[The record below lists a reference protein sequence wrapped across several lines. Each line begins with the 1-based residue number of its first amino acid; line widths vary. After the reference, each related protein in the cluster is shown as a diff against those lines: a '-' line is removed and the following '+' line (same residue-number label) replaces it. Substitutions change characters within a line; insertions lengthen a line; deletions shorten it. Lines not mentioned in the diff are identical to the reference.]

1 MRKGVKSTKYKYF
14 LLIFY
19 IYYLFNIYMNNL
31 LFVGFCFLIC
41 YIVEKTTNVKPTI
54 NFENK
59 FEYLPIITANIYAD
73 LFIIF
78 ATFSRIY
85 YKILTLEDWY
95 KKYRLSAMIADILIG
110 VLYILL
116 ARYLVYTLKLNV
128 GLTAFAL
135 LCVVIQVI
143 FDFLFYLLFTLVPLG
158 TNNMLDFFKGYAK
171 EVGVNALFGD
181 SVLVILAVV
190 ISALLNARSFDT
202 NIVFLILSIY
212 LTPYFIYMKD

>member
-78 ATFSRIY
+78 ATFARVY

-116 ARYLVYTLKLNV
+116 GRYLVYTLKLNV

>member
-1 MRKGVKSTKYKYF
+1 
-14 LLIFY
+14 
-19 IYYLFNIYMNNL
+19 MNNL
-31 LFVGFCFLIC
+31 LFVGLCFLFC

-78 ATFSRIY
+78 ATFSRVY

-116 ARYLVYTLKLNV
+116 GRYLVYTLKLNV

-143 FDFLFYLLFTLVPLG
+143 FDFLFYLLFTLVPSG

-171 EVGVNALFGD
+171 EAGVNALFGD

-190 ISALLNARSFDT
+190 ISGLLNARSFDT

>member
-1 MRKGVKSTKYKYF
+1 
-14 LLIFY
+14 
-19 IYYLFNIYMNNL
+19 MNNL

-41 YIVEKTTNVKPTI
+41 YIVEKTTNVKPTVD
-54 NFENK
+54 FENK

-78 ATFSRIY
+78 ATFTRVY

-128 GLTAFAL
+128 GLTLFAF

-143 FDFLFYLLFTLVPLG
+143 FDFLFYLFFTLVPLG
-158 TNNMLDFFKGYAK
+158 SNNMLDFFKGYAK
-171 EVGVNALFGD
+171 EAGVNALFGD

-212 LTPYFIYMKD
+212 LTPYFIYMRD

>member
-1 MRKGVKSTKYKYF
+1 
-14 LLIFY
+14 
-19 IYYLFNIYMNNL
+19 MNNL

-116 ARYLVYTLKLNV
+116 GRYLVYTLKLNV

-135 LCVVIQVI
+135 LCVGIQVI

-212 LTPYFIYMKD
+212 LTPYFIYMRD

>member
-1 MRKGVKSTKYKYF
+1 
-14 LLIFY
+14 
-19 IYYLFNIYMNNL
+19 MNNL

-54 NFENK
+54 DFENK

-78 ATFSRIY
+78 ATFSRVY

-116 ARYLVYTLKLNV
+116 GRYLVYTLKLNV

-190 ISALLNARSFDT
+190 ISGLLNARSFDT

>member
-1 MRKGVKSTKYKYF
+1 
-14 LLIFY
+14 
-19 IYYLFNIYMNNL
+19 MNNL

-78 ATFSRIY
+78 ATFSRVY

-116 ARYLVYTLKLNV
+116 GRYLVYTLKLNV

-190 ISALLNARSFDT
+190 ISGLLNARSFDT

>member
-1 MRKGVKSTKYKYF
+1 
-14 LLIFY
+14 
-19 IYYLFNIYMNNL
+19 MNNL
-31 LFVGFCFLIC
+31 LFVGLCFIIC
-41 YIVEKTTNVKPTI
+41 YVVEKTTNVKPTV
-54 NFENK
+54 NFDNK

-78 ATFSRIY
+78 ATFSRVY

-116 ARYLVYTLKLNV
+116 GRYLVYTLKLNV
-128 GLTAFAL
+128 GLTTFAL

-143 FDFLFYLLFTLVPLG
+143 FDFLFYLLFTLVPSG

>member
-1 MRKGVKSTKYKYF
+1 
-14 LLIFY
+14 
-19 IYYLFNIYMNNL
+19 MNNL
-31 LFVGFCFLIC
+31 LFVGLCFLIC
-41 YIVEKTTNVKPTI
+41 YIVEKTTNVKPTV

-78 ATFSRIY
+78 ATFTRVY

-95 KKYRLSAMIADILIG
+95 KKYRLFAMIADILIG

-128 GLTAFAL
+128 GLTLFAF

-143 FDFLFYLLFTLVPLG
+143 FDFLFYLFFTLAPLG
-158 TNNMLDFFKGYAK
+158 SNNMLDFFKGYAK

-181 SVLVILAVV
+181 SVLVILAVI
-190 ISALLNARSFDT
+190 ISGLLNARSFDT

-212 LTPYFIYMKD
+212 LTPYFIYMRD

>member
-128 GLTAFAL
+128 GLTTFAL

>member
-1 MRKGVKSTKYKYF
+1 
-14 LLIFY
+14 
-19 IYYLFNIYMNNL
+19 MNNL
-31 LFVGFCFLIC
+31 LFVGLCFLIC
-41 YIVEKTTNVKPTI
+41 YIVEKTTNVKPTV
-54 NFENK
+54 NYDNK

-78 ATFSRIY
+78 ATFTRVY

-116 ARYLVYTLKLNV
+116 GRYLVYTLNLNV
-128 GLTAFAL
+128 GLTVFAF

-143 FDFLFYLLFTLVPLG
+143 FDFLFYLFFTLVPLG
-158 TNNMLDFFKGYAK
+158 SNNMLDFFKGYAK

-181 SVLVILAVV
+181 SVLVILAVI
-190 ISALLNARSFDT
+190 ISGLLNARSFDT

-212 LTPYFIYMKD
+212 LTPYFIYMRD

>member
-1 MRKGVKSTKYKYF
+1 
-14 LLIFY
+14 
-19 IYYLFNIYMNNL
+19 MNNL
-31 LFVGFCFLIC
+31 LFVGLCFLIC
-41 YIVEKTTNVKPTI
+41 YIVEKTTNVKPTV
-54 NFENK
+54 NFDNK

-78 ATFSRIY
+78 ATFTRVY

-116 ARYLVYTLKLNV
+116 GRYLVYTLKLNV
-128 GLTAFAL
+128 GLTIFAF

-143 FDFLFYLLFTLVPLG
+143 FDFLFYLFFTLVPLG
-158 TNNMLDFFKGYAK
+158 SNNMLDFFKGYAK
-171 EVGVNALFGD
+171 EAGVNALFGD
-181 SVLVILAVV
+181 SILVILAVV

-212 LTPYFIYMKD
+212 LTPYFIYMRD

>member
-1 MRKGVKSTKYKYF
+1 M
-14 LLIFY
+14 
-19 IYYLFNIYMNNL
+19 NNNL
-31 LFVGFCFLIC
+31 LIVGICFLIC
-41 YIVEKTTNVKPTI
+41 YIFEKTANVKPTI
-54 NFENK
+54 NFDNK

-78 ATFSRIY
+78 ATFSRVY
-85 YKILTLEDWY
+85 YKILTLENWY

-116 ARYLVYTLKLNV
+116 GRYLVYTLKLNV
-128 GLTAFAL
+128 GLTAFAF

-143 FDFLFYLLFTLVPLG
+143 FDFLFYVVFTLVPLG
-158 TNNMLDFFKGYAK
+158 TNNMLDFFKGYSK
-171 EVGVNALFGD
+171 EVGANALLGD

-190 ISALLNARSFDT
+190 ISALLNARSYDT

>member
-1 MRKGVKSTKYKYF
+1 
-14 LLIFY
+14 
-19 IYYLFNIYMNNL
+19 MNNL

-41 YIVEKTTNVKPTI
+41 YIIEKTTNIKPTI
-54 NFENK
+54 DFENK

-116 ARYLVYTLKLNV
+116 GRYLVYTLKLKV

-143 FDFLFYLLFTLVPLG
+143 FDFLFYLLFTLVPSG

-212 LTPYFIYMKD
+212 LTPYFIYMRD

>member
-1 MRKGVKSTKYKYF
+1 
-14 LLIFY
+14 
-19 IYYLFNIYMNNL
+19 MNNL
-31 LFVGFCFLIC
+31 LFVGLCFLIC

-78 ATFSRIY
+78 ATFTRVY

-116 ARYLVYTLKLNV
+116 GRYLVYTLKLNV

-143 FDFLFYLLFTLVPLG
+143 FDFLFYLLFTLVPSG

-181 SVLVILAVV
+181 SVLVILAVI
-190 ISALLNARSFDT
+190 ISGLLNARSFDT

-212 LTPYFIYMKD
+212 LTPYFIYMRD

>member
-1 MRKGVKSTKYKYF
+1 
-14 LLIFY
+14 
-19 IYYLFNIYMNNL
+19 MNNL
-31 LFVGFCFLIC
+31 VFIGLCFLVCFI
-41 YIVEKTTNVKPTI
+41 IEKTTNIKPTT
-54 NFENK
+54 NFKDK

-85 YKILTLEDWY
+85 YKISTLEEWY

-116 ARYLVYTLKLNV
+116 GRYLVYTLKISV
-128 GLTAFAL
+128 GLTMFAL
-135 LCVVIQVI
+135 LCVIIQTI
-143 FDFLFYLLFTLVPLG
+143 FDFLFYLLFTIAPLG
-158 TNNMLDFFKGYAK
+158 TNNMLDFFKRYSK
-171 EVGVNALFGD
+171 EVGIKALFGD
-181 SVLVILAVV
+181 SVLVILAVI
-190 ISALLNARSFDT
+190 ISALLNASSYDT

>member
-1 MRKGVKSTKYKYF
+1 
-14 LLIFY
+14 
-19 IYYLFNIYMNNL
+19 MNNL
-31 LFVGFCFLIC
+31 LFVGLCFLIC
-41 YIVEKTTNVKPTI
+41 YVVEKTTNVKPTV
-54 NFENK
+54 NFDNK

-78 ATFSRIY
+78 ATFSRVY

-116 ARYLVYTLKLNV
+116 GRYLVYTLKLNV
-128 GLTAFAL
+128 GLTAFAF
-135 LCVVIQVI
+135 LCVIIQVI
-143 FDFLFYLLFTLVPLG
+143 FDFLFYLLFTLVPSG

-190 ISALLNARSFDT
+190 ISGLLNARSFDT

>member
-1 MRKGVKSTKYKYF
+1 
-14 LLIFY
+14 
-19 IYYLFNIYMNNL
+19 MNNL
-31 LFVGFCFLIC
+31 LFVGLCFLIC
-41 YIVEKTTNVKPTI
+41 YIVEKTTNVKPTV
-54 NFENK
+54 NFDNK

-78 ATFSRIY
+78 ATFTRVY

-116 ARYLVYTLKLNV
+116 GRYLVYTLNLNV
-128 GLTAFAL
+128 GLTVFAF

-143 FDFLFYLLFTLVPLG
+143 FDFLFYLFFTLAPLG
-158 TNNMLDFFKGYAK
+158 SNNMLDFFKGYAK

-181 SVLVILAVV
+181 SVLVILAVI
-190 ISALLNARSFDT
+190 ISGLLNARSFDT

-212 LTPYFIYMKD
+212 LTPYFIYMRD

>member
-1 MRKGVKSTKYKYF
+1 
-14 LLIFY
+14 
-19 IYYLFNIYMNNL
+19 MNNL
-31 LFVGFCFLIC
+31 LFVGICFLIC
-41 YIVEKTTNVKPTI
+41 YVVEKTTNAKPTT
-54 NFENK
+54 NFDNK

-85 YKILTLEDWY
+85 YKISTLEDWY

-116 ARYLVYTLKLNV
+116 GRYLVYKLKLNV

-143 FDFLFYLLFTLVPLG
+143 FDFLFYLLFTLSPLG

-171 EVGVNALFGD
+171 EVGANALFGD

-190 ISALLNARSFDT
+190 ISALLNASSFDT

>member
-1 MRKGVKSTKYKYF
+1 
-14 LLIFY
+14 
-19 IYYLFNIYMNNL
+19 MNNL
-31 LFVGFCFLIC
+31 LFVGLCFLIC
-41 YIVEKTTNVKPTI
+41 YIVEKTTNVKPTVD
-54 NFENK
+54 FGNK

-78 ATFSRIY
+78 ATFTRIY

-128 GLTAFAL
+128 GLTMFAF
-135 LCVVIQVI
+135 LCVVVQVI
-143 FDFLFYLLFTLVPLG
+143 FDFLFYIFFTLVPLG
-158 TNNMLDFFKGYAK
+158 SNNMLDFFKGYAK
-171 EVGVNALFGD
+171 EAGVNALFGD

-212 LTPYFIYMKD
+212 LTPYFIYMRD

>member
-1 MRKGVKSTKYKYF
+1 MF
-14 LLIFY
+14 IF
-19 IYYLFNIYMNNL
+19 IYYLFNIHMNNL
-31 LFVGFCFLIC
+31 LFVGLCFLIC

-78 ATFSRIY
+78 ATFSRVY

-116 ARYLVYTLKLNV
+116 GRYLVYTLKLNV
-128 GLTAFAL
+128 GLTTFAL

-143 FDFLFYLLFTLVPLG
+143 FDFLFYLLFTLVPSG

>member
-1 MRKGVKSTKYKYF
+1 
-14 LLIFY
+14 
-19 IYYLFNIYMNNL
+19 MNNL

-78 ATFSRIY
+78 ATFSRVY

-116 ARYLVYTLKLNV
+116 GRYLVYTLKLNV

-135 LCVVIQVI
+135 LCVIIQVI

>member
-1 MRKGVKSTKYKYF
+1 
-14 LLIFY
+14 
-19 IYYLFNIYMNNL
+19 MNNL
-31 LFVGFCFLIC
+31 LFVGFSFLIC

-54 NFENK
+54 DFENK
-59 FEYLPIITANIYAD
+59 FEYIPIITANIYAD

-85 YKILTLEDWY
+85 YKVLTLEDWY

-143 FDFLFYLLFTLVPLG
+143 FDFLFYLLFTLATLG

>member
-1 MRKGVKSTKYKYF
+1 
-14 LLIFY
+14 
-19 IYYLFNIYMNNL
+19 MNNL
-31 LFVGFCFLIC
+31 LFVGLCFLIC

-85 YKILTLEDWY
+85 YKIVTLEDWY

-128 GLTAFAL
+128 GLTTFAL

-202 NIVFLILSIY
+202 NVVFLILSIY